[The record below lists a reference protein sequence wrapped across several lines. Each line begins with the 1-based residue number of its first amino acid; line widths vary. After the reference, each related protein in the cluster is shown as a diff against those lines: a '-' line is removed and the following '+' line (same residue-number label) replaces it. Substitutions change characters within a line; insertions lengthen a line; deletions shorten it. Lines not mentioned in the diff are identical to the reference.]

1 MKHLMTA
8 MLGLSLL
15 VPAMTFAQDTGG
27 DKTKTTDSGK
37 KTPKT
42 KSKSKVKKTKDT
54 QTPTAS
60 K

>member
-1 MKHLMTA
+1 MKYLMTA
-8 MLGLSLL
+8 VLGLSLL

-27 DKTKTTDSGK
+27 DKTKTATTGSK
-37 KTPKT
+37 SKS

-54 QTPTAS
+54 TTPPA